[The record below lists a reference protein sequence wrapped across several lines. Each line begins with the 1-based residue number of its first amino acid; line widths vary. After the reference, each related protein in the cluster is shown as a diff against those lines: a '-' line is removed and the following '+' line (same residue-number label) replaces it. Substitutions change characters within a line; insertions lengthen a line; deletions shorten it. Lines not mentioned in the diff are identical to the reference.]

1 MADIDNL
8 RSRLAAIKKNSKKKK
23 EKEPD
28 IDAER
33 ELARER
39 NFERIQ
45 RSIETQPDYWIV
57 I

>member
-33 ELARER
+33 ELAR
-39 NFERIQ
+39 
-45 RSIETQPDYWIV
+45 
-57 I
+57 

>member
-8 RSRLAAIKKNSKKKK
+8 RSRLAAIKKKSKKKK

-45 RSIETQPDYWIV
+45 RSIETQPDY
-57 I
+57 